1 MGKYDKDK
9 WFPFWTEMWGWFPLW
24 VWAVCSV
31 IIEAR
36 IGTFQQNIFGCGV
49 WLIFYK
55 AITHKGRYDEDKWF
69 PLWVKTAAWGMT
81 LFIFYHTGWDEG
93 LAMVF
98 WVVGGFLGC
107 YTWWQIISH
116 GSDRYDNDDGDGGY

>member
-9 WFPFWTEMWGWFPLW
+9 WFPFWTEMWGGFPLW
-24 VWAVCSV
+24 VWAVCIV

-55 AITHKGRYDEDKWF
+55 AITHKGRDDGEEF
-69 PLWVKTAAWGMT
+69 PFWPRLVAVV
-81 LFIFYHTGWDEG
+81 LFVFGFSGEG
-93 LAMVF
+93 DIKLALLLS
-98 WVVGGFLGC
+98 GGFLGC
-107 YTWWQIISH
+107 YIWWHVILY
-116 GSDRYDNDDGDGGY
+116 GSDRHDNDDDGGY